1 MKKLFG
7 ILVITVLVISLLIG
21 CNRKTEKIPENTSSN
36 SQCLTNMNLEFNEN
50 CFDSSSQY
58 VIQSNVLYGRG
69 YNYNRIL
76 GEDSDSFYE
85 NYTKIAENVI
95 HIDACNG
102 SLLYLTKD
110 NKVYGIGNSSGG
122 TLQANRNIAE
132 PTLLFENCK
141 FFSVGKN
148 FVLAI
153 KNDNSL
159 WFWGDSKHG
168 QGTIVKDVIYEPI
181 KITDN
186 VQFTK
191 AFGYTSAWV
200 DEYGSLYLCGDNSYN
215 QIGNGNKGSG
225 NPEKYTDIVTT
236 PFCALKNCISF
247 EVTDNSV
254 IRAKTDSGDEYIWG
268 NFHSATPNLKA
279 KEMPQKTSSTQLANG
294 KIRYQKNNILEVPE
308 SLQTFYID
316 KDENGNESIISKK
329 YSLDSNSEKK
339 VVKSNIAPPFLLSSL
354 DGGALTISSVTD
366 DCVYLIAYNE
376 LGNGMINNINT
387 TVLYDHYAVPIY
399 IKDSS
404 HLALA
409 VPGAPKEL
417 LLNTETGKSENG
429 EFLDYSKLDNKPNI
443 KSSDAENIALKELR
457 KSKYA
462 YYNNIEHDFSIV
474 ESISLVL
481 EPDFQNLLFSSRITS
496 KFFDNIN
503 SISWCYQIN
512 VSNSK
517 NENDIMEIIL
527 DANSGDIYS
536 ITNIS
541 D

>member
-122 TLQANRNIAE
+122 TLQANRNVAE
-132 PTLLFENCK
+132 ATLLFENCK

-443 KSSDAENIALKELR
+443 KSSDAENIALNELR

-462 YYNNIEHDFSIV
+462 YFNNIEHDFSIV

-481 EPDFQNLLFSSRITS
+481 KPDFQNLLFSSRITS

-503 SISWCYQIN
+503 SINWCYQIN

>member
-122 TLQANRNIAE
+122 TLQANRNVAE

-376 LGNGMINNINT
+376 LGNGIINNINT

-443 KSSDAENIALKELR
+443 KSSDAENIALNELR

-462 YYNNIEHDFSIV
+462 YFNNIEHDFSIV

-481 EPDFQNLLFSSRITS
+481 KPDFQNLLFSSRITS

-503 SISWCYQIN
+503 SINWCYQIN